1 MLVNTMVCSQLA
13 ANGLIK
19 IQKLTE
25 EISENTS
32 IPTKSTLRGNSCR
45 SNSFSGVTLQQNK

>member
-1 MLVNTMVCSQLA
+1 MWFLRKNVKDNLGLFLSLMLVNTMVCGQLA

-25 EISENTS
+25 EKSENT
-32 IPTKSTLRGNSCR
+32 
-45 SNSFSGVTLQQNK
+45 